1 MRLPAVEDDR
11 IQLAFVYGSVARGSD
26 IKTSDLDIILV
37 GNDLVYDDVLQL
49 MLSLGEVLQRPINP
63 TTYTPEHFSSGL
75 RHKNSFLVRVI
86 ARPKLMI
93 KGMIDDFRKSS
104 QAQSSSACARA

>member
-26 IKTSDLDIILV
+26 IKTSDLDIMLV
-37 GNDLVYDDVLQL
+37 GNGLVYEDVMEL
-49 MLSLGEVLQRPINP
+49 MLSLEEVLQRPINP
-63 TTYTPEHFSSGL
+63 TIYTPEDFSSGL
-75 RHKNSFLVRVI
+75 RNKNSFLVRVI
-86 ARPKLMI
+86 AQQKLMI

-104 QAQSSSACARA
+104 QDQATSPGVKV